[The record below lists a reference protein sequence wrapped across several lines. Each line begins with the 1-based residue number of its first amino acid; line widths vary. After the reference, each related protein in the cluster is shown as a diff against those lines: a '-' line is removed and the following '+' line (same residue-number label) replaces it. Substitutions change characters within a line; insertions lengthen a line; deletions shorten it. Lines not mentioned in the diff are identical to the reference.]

1 MNAIKGNQDWQYGN
15 QQTNSNQL
23 NVKAINPLWKAAHTR
38 KSWTAV
44 LFKANTSRMGTPLKE
59 RLGGDRWSIIMISI
73 N

>member
-1 MNAIKGNQDWQYGN
+1 MLSKETKIGNMEISRPTQCQDN
-15 QQTNSNQL
+15 QPFMESS
-23 NVKAINPLWKAAHTR
+23 AHTH

-44 LFKANTSRMGTPLKE
+44 LIKANTSRMGTPQKE